1 MSFKIIV
8 TLCTVRREWIYEM
21 RTHIWCWYHKQFQFP
36 EIRFSFVFTMN
47 EMAEVPEPHIKFRF
61 SFGGVE
67 IRSSFHLRIFAKS
80 LSFTHPSGN
89 LLNTHILLRTKSLVV
104 VENVFICFVSEIYW
118 TITLALKGKQ
128 GFWFLSNRQTSYY
141 RRTALKTMLK
151 NPWGDTHGACEE
163 IK

>member
-1 MSFKIIV
+1 M
-8 TLCTVRREWIYEM
+8 Y
-21 RTHIWCWYHKQFQFP
+21 RTQGMNLWEENSNLMLISQAVSVSWDQILISYL
-36 EIRFSFVFTMN
+36 ILFVFTMN

-89 LLNTHILLRTKSLVV
+89 LVNTQILLRTKSLVV

-118 TITLALKGKQ
+118 TITLALKGKP
-128 GFWFLSNRQTSYY
+128 GFWCLSNRQTSYY